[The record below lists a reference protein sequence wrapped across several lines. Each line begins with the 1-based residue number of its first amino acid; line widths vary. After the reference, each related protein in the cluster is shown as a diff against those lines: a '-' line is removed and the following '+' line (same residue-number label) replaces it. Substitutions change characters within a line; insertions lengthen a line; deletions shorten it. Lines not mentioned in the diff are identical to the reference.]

1 MTERLFDFKLP
12 LDRKPR
18 LLLVDDLPPNIQALH
33 QVFAADCQVLMATS
47 GEQALALCARQQ
59 PDLILLDLMM
69 PGMDGFEVCRRIKA
83 DPALADIPVIFLT
96 ADQDEATEERGLEC
110 GAVDF
115 VTKPFR
121 PSVMRSRVKTHLTL
135 KFQNDLL
142 RQQAL
147 IDGLTGL
154 YNRRFFDTRAQ
165 AELQRAQRN
174 GSSLALLLVDVDFF
188 KHYNDHYG
196 HLAGDDALRAVATA
210 LRGQLRRP
218 GDLAFRYGGEEFAVL
233 LAETGLEGA
242 RLVAQ
247 ALEGAVRALAMPHAQ
262 SEAAPVLSVS
272 IGGVCSTAAQDLTL
286 ADWMLQADQ
295 QLYLAKAQGRAR
307 ALVEPLAAPGTGD
320 GLGLSPRPA
329 SPAGRAASA
338 SDGR

>member
-1 MTERLFDFKLP
+1 MTEHPFDFKLP
-12 LDRKPR
+12 QDRKPR
-18 LLLVDDLPPNIQALH
+18 LLLVDDLPLNIQALH

-47 GEQALALCARQQ
+47 GEQALALCARQP

-135 KFQNDLL
+135 KFQTDLL

-154 YNRRFFDTRAQ
+154 YNRRFFDKRAVG
-165 AELQRAQRN
+165 ELQRAQRN
-174 GSSLALLLVDVDFF
+174 GSGLALMLVDVDFF
-188 KHYNDHYG
+188 KRYNDHYG

-210 LRGQLRRP
+210 LRSQLRRP

-233 LAETGLEGA
+233 LAETTLDGA
-242 RLVAQ
+242 RVVAQ
-247 ALEGAVRALAMPHAQ
+247 ALEAAVRQLAMPHAQ
-262 SEAAPVLSVS
+262 SEVAPVLTVS
-272 IGGVCSTAAQDLTL
+272 IGGVCGAAPQDLPLT
-286 ADWMLQADQ
+286 DWMRQADQ
-295 QLYLAKAQGRAR
+295 QLYLSKARGRAQ
-307 ALVEPLAAPGTGD
+307 ALIEPLAVPTTAAPD
-320 GLGLSPRPA
+320 S
-329 SPAGRAASA
+329 
-338 SDGR
+338 